1 MKRIENFKSLIILYV
16 LFSLFFGILLRVY
29 NLTFEDLWFD
39 EMVSFWVSDPS
50 ITFKESYIRNNLI
63 EGHPFLFNFLLK
75 IIFNLFGYDPNLGRY
90 FSCILSILSIFSVTY
105 ISKILSKDKSYLL
118 TMFLISTNVFLIIY
132 SQEARVFM
140 LMFFLVSINLI
151 FFFKTLESDELK
163 IHSKKIIFLFIATH
177 ILMVLSNPFTLI
189 ISFSIILFSSINY
202 LKFKTNIKS
211 VNFSMGIIVLF
222 IIFYLPYYLFN
233 TLAYDDFLVWIEHPS
248 VKFYTNF
255 CFSKF
260 FGSRL
265 LGIIH
270 LIFLIGLIIKFK
282 DQFVKLNDKKT
293 ILLIIIFLSYFLPI
307 TFGYIHYPIL
317 NSRYIIFV
325 LIPIILIISHLIFEI
340 KNIHIKRILIS
351 ILVLFTLA
359 NQWTETN
366 IKQFFKERGHH
377 KSDLTSSFKYIN
389 NSRHLNFT
397 FDTSFTEKNKEIF
410 YKTINNYSKTLIEK
424 SELNIS
430 ILEDLDLLLN
440 NNNSK
445 NIGFKKFDLDYIW
458 IICMVNLSKSKC
470 SNLEINHEYFIVEE
484 KNFIHANLKLIKFY

>member
-1 MKRIENFKSLIILYV
+1 M
-16 LFSLFFGILLRVY
+16 
-29 NLTFEDLWFD
+29 
-39 EMVSFWVSDPS
+39 
-50 ITFKESYIRNNLI
+50 
-63 EGHPFLFNFLLK
+63 
-75 IIFNLFGYDPNLGRY
+75 
-90 FSCILSILSIFSVTY
+90 
-105 ISKILSKDKSYLL
+105 
-118 TMFLISTNVFLIIY
+118 
-132 SQEARVFM
+132 
-140 LMFFLVSINLI
+140 
-151 FFFKTLESDELK
+151 
-163 IHSKKIIFLFIATH
+163 
-177 ILMVLSNPFTLI
+177 
-189 ISFSIILFSSINY
+189 
-202 LKFKTNIKS
+202 
-211 VNFSMGIIVLF
+211 
-222 IIFYLPYYLFN
+222 
-233 TLAYDDFLVWIEHPS
+233 
-248 VKFYTNF
+248 
-255 CFSKF
+255 
-260 FGSRL
+260 
-265 LGIIH
+265 
-270 LIFLIGLIIKFK
+270 IFLIGLIIKFK

-470 SNLEINHEYFIVEE
+470 SNLEKRI
-484 KNFIHANLKLIKFY
+484 LKF